1 MKLSELVLLVGE
13 EGVLPS
19 SRRYSEVRLCWN
31 GLVDRFPLA
40 VAFPRDSLEVA
51 AVLRACTK
59 RRQAFTV
66 RGGGLFAEALFVW
79 LTVPPGHN
87 VAGSCIADG
96 AILIDLSKLRS
107 VIYRPDLE
115 LMEVGGGCLW
125 SDVDAVAAPLG
136 LSVPCGLISHTGVG
150 GLTLGGGTG
159 WLSRAGGMSCDAM
172 VSAEVVLADGEI
184 VQASEDE
191 NPDLLWA
198 LRGGGGNFGVVTRFD
213 FRPTSVPPHCLYGE
227 WCFSLAHVDE
237 VLALYASQCASA
249 PNSIALYCFI
259 TSAAI
264 FVCGTDVA
272 LDREEEGW
280 QEALF
285 LSPYLKSANLKRL
298 PIQEINQYFDRGNEH
313 GSLIVWSRSV
323 YLTPKQSNID
333 CKDTLVLLYHSVIEP
348 LLSDANVAK
357 EVFAT
362 FEIVPLGGRISSI
375 PEETSCFAHRKALFE
390 MHCIFSPAPGTESAT
405 FLENARRVSERYAR
419 ELNQARETAPA
430 SHLCHIGG
438 GYLNIDCTGKPQRA
452 FGTNYERLQQVKAR
466 YDPLG
471 GFRGHRVIA
480 PLAHSPSNLWHF
492 ESPSSF
498 LPSSGEGTQQSES
511 SPSLSV

>member
-1 MKLSELVLLVGE
+1 
-13 EGVLPS
+13 
-19 SRRYSEVRLCWN
+19 
-31 GLVDRFPLA
+31 
-40 VAFPRDSLEVA
+40 
-51 AVLRACTK
+51 
-59 RRQAFTV
+59 
-66 RGGGLFAEALFVW
+66 
-79 LTVPPGHN
+79 
-87 VAGSCIADG
+87 
-96 AILIDLSKLRS
+96 
-107 VIYRPDLE
+107 
-115 LMEVGGGCLW
+115 
-125 SDVDAVAAPLG
+125 
-136 LSVPCGLISHTGVG
+136 
-150 GLTLGGGTG
+150 
-159 WLSRAGGMSCDAM
+159 
-172 VSAEVVLADGEI
+172 
-184 VQASEDE
+184 
-191 NPDLLWA
+191 
-198 LRGGGGNFGVVTRFD
+198 
-213 FRPTSVPPHCLYGE
+213 
-227 WCFSLAHVDE
+227 
-237 VLALYASQCASA
+237 
-249 PNSIALYCFI
+249 
-259 TSAAI
+259 
-264 FVCGTDVA
+264 
-272 LDREEEGW
+272 
-280 QEALF
+280 
-285 LSPYLKSANLKRL
+285 
-298 PIQEINQYFDRGNEH
+298 
-313 GSLIVWSRSV
+313 
-323 YLTPKQSNID
+323 LTPKQSNID

-511 SPSLSV
+511 SPSLSVCEFLTRYILWFGR